1 MSLEVIDT
9 SFWLTKDKAWMQA
22 RKDKWPSIEV
32 MLSEK
37 TKKALNIIKQYYL
50 KGKMPNWQALQEW
63 ENNDRHLDLFCFLWL
78 HPSDD
83 ETLLYSLYREYM
95 TSELIYETD
104 AIAGYYTFLRSL
116 IQDACARFLSMD
128 DYYSPYLEGKGL
140 TLFNVLYKD
149 IDFAGVQMRKQLK
162 SVERFQREAQHL
174 LSANGYQDLFTF
186 GKWLCLEVF
195 LPGHEEF
202 LLQYDEPFEWWY
214 LSCKNDAENFFNDK
228 SQGYDTRKMIRYGGY
243 KALYNIYHFD
253 TKKEG
258 DTCRTR
264 FVLKIRKALD
274 EREFSDDFKQM
285 WLDIKAG
292 KIDVE
297 DPWEW

>member
-50 KGKMPNWQALQEW
+50 KGKMPNWQALKEW
-63 ENNDRHLDLFCFLWL
+63 DNHYRHLDLFCFLWL
-78 HPSDD
+78 HPSND
-83 ETLLYSLYREYM
+83 EAILYSLYREYM
-95 TSELIYETD
+95 TSELIQETD
-104 AIAGYYTFLRSL
+104 ATTGYSL
-116 IQDACARFLSMD
+116 FKGSQIQTTTTRFKTMEG
-128 DYYSPYLEGKGL
+128 YRFPYLDGKGL

-162 SVERFQREAQHL
+162 SVERFQREGQRHL
-174 LSANGYQDLFTF
+174 TANGYQDLFTF

-214 LSCKNDAENFFNDK
+214 LSCKNDAENFFNDE

-264 FVLKIRKALD
+264 FALKIRKALD